1 MEKTVISLLKSG
13 SAVIYVLLFLLI
25 FSMPV
30 IFIFQAF
37 MPPVFTLDSV
47 AIEENFTGDE
57 IITENPGDWQKI
69 ELSLTA
75 RAGKFSP
82 YSFSIDEFSLTADEL
97 QAAETKLF
105 LDEPVYCTKDSSDPF
120 TLTLYIKGAEDV
132 RELIDDIS
140 FKASDYTKSFGE
152 FKLKFI
158 DGKAKPFSK

>member
-37 MPPVFTLDSV
+37 MPPVFTLDTV
-47 AIEENFTGDE
+47 ALEENFSGDE
-57 IITENPGDWQKI
+57 IITENPEAWQKI
-69 ELSLTA
+69 QLTLSA
-75 RAGKFSP
+75 SAGKFSP
-82 YSFSIDEFSLTADEL
+82 YSFYIEEFVLAADALSAE
-97 QAAETKLF
+97 ETKLF
-105 LDEPVYCTKDSSDPF
+105 LDEPVYCTKDSTDTF

-132 RELIDDIS
+132 REQIGNLS

-152 FKLKFI
+152 FILKFI